1 MDFAAFSRE
10 HSLIDNGKLC
20 FRRVEEGAK
29 RIFGSGFF
37 QTVKESPQL
46 EALNLQEV
54 SRCKE
59 VREIHEEVIRL
70 LEHIDSLENQ
80 VLREQLLR

>member
-1 MDFAAFSRE
+1 M
-10 HSLIDNGKLC
+10 
-20 FRRVEEGAK
+20 
-29 RIFGSGFF
+29 
-37 QTVKESPQL
+37 KESPQL

-70 LEHIDSLENQ
+70 LEHRSEEHTSELQ
-80 VLREQLLR
+80 SP